1 MGIDISCTRCGF
13 QERTCSASRKQLLDA
28 LREYLKEK
36 NRTAVREQEKVEAFH
51 QILEDR
57 GTKKQLTLPHDVED
71 IIGTFL
77 GTSSLRIETAI
88 QLKYVNWMYR
98 DDSDDADRV
107 LTMTEDE
114 KNNARSLLKKNNLD
128 GLFCWIFLQ
137 EGDYISTYTAEKFK
151 ETFQIVQNFVQG
163 RFLDLN
169 ILKHAINKQHSLE
182 SW

>member
-1 MGIDISCTRCGF
+1 MGIDISCRRCGF
-13 QERTCSASRKQLLDA
+13 QDKMCSASRKQLLDA

-36 NRTAVREQEKVEAFH
+36 NRTAIREQEKVEAFH

-57 GTKKQLTLPHDVED
+57 GTKKQLTLPYEVEN
-71 IIGTFL
+71 IIGAFL
-77 GTSSLRIETAI
+77 GTSSLCIETGI

-98 DDSDDADRV
+98 DDSDDAYRV

-114 KNNARSLLKKNNLD
+114 KNDATSLLKKNKLD

-137 EGDYISTYTAEKFK
+137 EEDYISTYTAEKFQ
-151 ETFQIVQNFVQG
+151 ETFQIVKNFVQG

-169 ILKHAINKQHSLE
+169 IIEHAIYKQHSLE
-182 SW
+182 S